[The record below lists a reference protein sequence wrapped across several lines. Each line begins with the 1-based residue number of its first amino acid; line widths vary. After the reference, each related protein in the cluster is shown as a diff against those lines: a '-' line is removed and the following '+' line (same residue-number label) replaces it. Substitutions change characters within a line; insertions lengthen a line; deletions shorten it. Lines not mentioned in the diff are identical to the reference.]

1 MGPGEVRFKNE
12 SKPKGK
18 NPNQW
23 VNLYDY
29 LQRNQA
35 RNGRYKQAVQYVTRI
50 RTYLEHLK
58 DQQSISID
66 V

>member
-1 MGPGEVRFKNE
+1 MRWLHTIWDRAVNQIQKRIKAQ
-12 SKPKGK
+12 GK

-35 RNGRYKQAVQYVTRI
+35 RNGR
-50 RTYLEHLK
+50 
-58 DQQSISID
+58 
-66 V
+66 